1 MNRISNRSDD
11 SSPLPR
17 IAGLDGVRG
26 LAALGVL
33 VWHFGPTIAA
43 VEPGSTL
50 AYACRAV
57 SLAWA
62 GVDLFFAL
70 SGFLIASILLR
81 AAGSPRYFLTFYV
94 RRAARILP
102 LYFVLL
108 AVLAAGNLDGG
119 LFFPAV
125 LRPLFESQLPGW
137 SFPVFAQNLFMP
149 GINDFGPKLTSV
161 TWSLAVEEQFYLILP
176 FLLWA
181 TPHRHHAAWVL
192 ACFLAAPLLRAL
204 LPAGMATYVL
214 LPCRLDGLMAGVL
227 LALAWQDTRWRE
239 ALTVHRGKL
248 LLLWIG
254 LALPAVMLVRGGA
267 GLWALRLP
275 GGWLV
280 NTWLAVWSTLTIG
293 LVLGGQAW
301 LAAFFQLRP
310 LLWLGKIA
318 YGLYL
323 LHPAVLWLTHAALLG
338 REPVLRDGPTAAVTA
353 LAALL
358 SLAAAAAS
366 HRWIEEPFV
375 RRARAL
381 HY

>member
-181 TPHRHHAAWVL
+181 TPHRHHAA
-192 ACFLAAPLLRAL
+192 
-204 LPAGMATYVL
+204 
-214 LPCRLDGLMAGVL
+214 
-227 LALAWQDTRWRE
+227 
-239 ALTVHRGKL
+239 
-248 LLLWIG
+248 
-254 LALPAVMLVRGGA
+254 
-267 GLWALRLP
+267 
-275 GGWLV
+275 
-280 NTWLAVWSTLTIG
+280 
-293 LVLGGQAW
+293 
-301 LAAFFQLRP
+301 
-310 LLWLGKIA
+310 
-318 YGLYL
+318 
-323 LHPAVLWLTHAALLG
+323 
-338 REPVLRDGPTAAVTA
+338 
-353 LAALL
+353 
-358 SLAAAAAS
+358 
-366 HRWIEEPFV
+366 
-375 RRARAL
+375 
-381 HY
+381 